1 MNRWIVLTTAVLIF
15 AIASVPVAAED
26 LVVFTAHQSF
36 DSRIYVLRPDGSVR
50 DMYEAFNFYA
60 ADVEVVD
67 GEVYVVEAFQPKVV
81 RLDIDTGQRTPL
93 ITDISLIVFYDV
105 ACDGTWFYIKE
116 WDFRRYDLEG
126 DYDSMASFDGDVFG
140 STWDG
145 EYLWTL
151 DGETMRC
158 WDVSG
163 WPALTELADRAF
175 APPTE
180 RCRGLS
186 FDGEH
191 FWTAESGEPV
201 GHIYSFDY
209 QGQVVSQMAAP
220 AFSGWGACPVSVER
234 AAVVAGPGPAAGN
247 PPDVRVF
254 PAEPGAGWDYQFTAY
269 GSPQYGVNVTCGD
282 VDGGRDEILTGP
294 GPGAIYGPHVRGFAM
309 DGTPL
314 PGLSFLAY
322 GTNKFGVNVA
332 AGDLDGD
339 GFDEIVTGA
348 GPGAVFGPHLRAFDY
363 DGTAAVTA
371 LAGVN
376 LMAYG
381 TLKWGVNVAAGDL
394 DGDGFDEIV
403 TAPGPGSVFGPH
415 VRGWNVDGGTASAMA
430 AVNFMA
436 YGSNHFGAVVSC
448 GDIDGDGMDE
458 IVTAP
463 GPSPAFPLHVRG
475 WNHDGTGLAP
485 LPGCTFFAWPPD
497 EAAYGA
503 RIFAGTDLDGDSR
516 AEILVG
522 CGPDPSRD
530 TRVRVF
536 DYNGGAV
543 TILYALR
550 AFPPYVTHG
559 VNVAG
564 GIF

>member
-1 MNRWIVLTTAVLIF
+1 MKKWILLIPVLLALF
-15 AIASVPVAAED
+15 FGPGLAPAEE
-26 LVVFTAHQSF
+26 LLVFTAHQNF

-50 DMYEAFNFYA
+50 DLYEAFNFYA

-81 RLDIDTGQRTPL
+81 RLNLDTGQRTPL

-116 WDFRRYDLEG
+116 WDFRRYDLDG
-126 DYDSMASFDGDVFG
+126 DYNSTASFDGDVFG

-163 WPALTELADRAF
+163 WPALAELPGMAF
-175 APPTE
+175 APPSE

-191 FWTAESGEPV
+191 FWTAESGDSV
-201 GHIYSFDY
+201 GQIYSFDY
-209 QGQVVSQMAAP
+209 QGQVVSQMTAP
-220 AFSGWGACPVSVER
+220 AFSGWGACPVTVAR
-234 AAVVAGPGPAAGN
+234 AKVVAGPGPGSGN
-247 PPDVRVF
+247 PPNVRVF
-254 PAEPGAGWDYQFTAY
+254 DARQDPGYDYEFPAY
-269 GSPQYGVNVTCGD
+269 GASGFGVNVTSGN
-282 VDGGRDEILTGP
+282 VDGGGAGIITGA
-294 GPGAIYGPHVRGFAM
+294 GPGAMYGPHVRGFTIEGA
-309 DGTPL
+309 PV
-314 PGLSFLAY
+314 PGLNFLAY

-339 GFDEIVTGA
+339 GFDEIITGA
-348 GPGAVFGPHLRAFDY
+348 GPGAVFGPHVRGWDVDGEQATAMPGISFFAFNTLR
-363 DGTAAVTA
+363 
-371 LAGVN
+371 
-376 LMAYG
+376 
-381 TLKWGVNVAAGDL
+381 WGVNVTAGDL

-403 TAPGPGSVFGPH
+403 AAPGPGSIFGPH
-415 VRGWNVDGGTASAMA
+415 IRGWNVDGGTAAAMP
-430 AVNFMA
+430 AVSFMA
-436 YGSNHFGAVVSC
+436 YGSNHYGAVVSC

-463 GPSPAFPLHVRG
+463 GPSAAFPAQVRG
-475 WNHDGTGLAP
+475 WNHDGSGIAP
-485 LPGCTFFAWPPD
+485 LPGCNFLAWLPGD
-497 EAAYGA
+497 ARYGA
-503 RIFAGTDLDGDSR
+503 KVCAGADLDDDGR
-516 AEILVG
+516 TEIIAG

-530 TRVRVF
+530 SMVRVF
-536 DYNGGAV
+536 GYDAGAV
-543 TILYALR
+543 TILFSLR

-559 VNVAG
+559 VNVTG
-564 GIF
+564 GVF

>member
-1 MNRWIVLTTAVLIF
+1 MNRWSFLLMVVLTLSSA
-15 AIASVPVAAED
+15 ADPAAAEE

-36 DSRIYVLRPDGSVR
+36 DSRIYVLRPDGSIR

-67 GEVYVVEAFQPKVV
+67 GEVYVVESFQPKVV
-81 RLDIDTGQRTPL
+81 RLNLDTGQRTPL

-116 WDFRRYDLEG
+116 WDFRRYNLEG
-126 DYDSMASFDGDVFG
+126 DYDSTASFDGDVFG

-163 WPALTELADRAF
+163 WPALTELTERAF
-175 APPTE
+175 APPTT

-191 FWTAESGEPV
+191 FWTAESGDTV
-201 GHIYSFDY
+201 GSIFSFDY

-220 AFSGWGACPVSVER
+220 AFSGWGACPVTVER
-234 AAVVAGPGPAAGN
+234 AAVVAGPGPGYDN
-247 PPDVRVF
+247 PPNVRVF
-254 PAEPGAGWDYQFTAY
+254 EARQDPGYDYEFPAY
-269 GSPQYGVNVTCGD
+269 GASRYGVNVTCGD
-282 VDGGRDEILTGP
+282 VDGGVDEIITGAGP
-294 GPGAIYGPHVRGFAM
+294 GEIYGPHVRGFAM

-314 PGLSFLAY
+314 PGLNFSAY
-322 GTNKFGVNVA
+322 GTQKFGVNVA
-332 AGDLDGD
+332 VGDIDGD
-339 GFDEIVTGA
+339 GLDEIVTGA

-363 DGTAAVTA
+363 DGTPPVNA
-371 LAGVN
+371 LSGVN

-381 TLKWGVNVAAGDL
+381 TLHWGVNVAAGDI

-415 VRGWNVDGGTASAMA
+415 VRGWNVDGGAAAAMPS
-430 AVNFMA
+430 VSFMA
-436 YGSNHFGAVVSC
+436 YGSRHYGAVVSC
-448 GDIDGDGMDE
+448 GDVDGDGMDE

-463 GPSPAFPLHVRG
+463 GPSPAFAAHLRG
-475 WNHDGTGLAP
+475 WNHDGSALTPLAGCNFLAW
-485 LPGCTFFAWPPD
+485 LPDDAR
-497 EAAYGA
+497 YGA
-503 RIFAGTDLDGDSR
+503 RIFAGADLDGDGR
-516 AEILVG
+516 AEILAG
-522 CGPDPSRD
+522 CGPDPGRD
-530 TRVRVF
+530 SMIRVF
-536 DYNGGAV
+536 GYDAGSV
-543 TILYALR
+543 TIDYSLS

-564 GIF
+564 GNF